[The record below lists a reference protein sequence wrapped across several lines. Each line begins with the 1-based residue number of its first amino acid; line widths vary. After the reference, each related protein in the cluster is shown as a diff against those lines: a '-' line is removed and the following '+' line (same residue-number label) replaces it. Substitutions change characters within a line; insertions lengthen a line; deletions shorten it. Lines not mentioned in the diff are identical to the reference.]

1 MLVGHLNAVKHKS
14 ISRGR
19 HLIKANPN
27 PGIGW
32 QVIILFPIFKAA
44 RCTI

>member
-19 HLIKANPN
+19 HLNEANPN
-27 PGIGW
+27 HGIGW
-32 QVIILFPIFKAA
+32 HVIILFPIFKAA